1 VGKDI
6 YTWPVQEE
14 IYWQGE
20 SDIIM
25 KMTPPTLRPGRGL
38 RLQFR
43 YEELQ
48 SCKTLL
54 EK

>member
-1 VGKDI
+1 M
-6 YTWPVQEE
+6 PVQEE
-14 IYWQGE
+14 IYWQGT

-25 KMTPPTLRPGRGL
+25 KMTPPTLLPGRGL

-43 YEELQ
+43 YEDLQ
-48 SCKTLL
+48 FCKTPL